1 MEADGVRTDRCLS
14 HLTQKTGE
22 LTPEEA
28 ALLSAHPLIWGCDVC
43 QQVCPYNRAAP
54 VTPLPEF
61 RDDLVPALTLPDVA
75 GQTRRQFLER
85 YPGRAFTWRGPGPL
99 QRNLELK
106 DGE

>member
-1 MEADGVRTDRCLS
+1 M
-14 HLTQKTGE
+14 
-22 LTPEEA
+22 
-28 ALLSAHPLIWGCDVC
+28 
-43 QQVCPYNRAAP
+43 
-54 VTPLPEF
+54 
-61 RDDLVPALTLPDVA
+61 PALTLPDVA